1 MHPDSFCVLGGDTYP
16 AVCPSETRIVMLE
29 CTHTCLAHGHCA
41 IIPAKLRGWVLTMAH
56 EGHLGI
62 VKLKQRCRD
71 LVWWPGLDEDIE
83 QLVGDFAPCLVSGKT
98 GPPIPTPLGSL
109 PWPTQLWD
117 HIQLDI
123 CGELYDVPHNLFFL
137 VVVYDL
143 HSKWPEGT
151 SVGSRP
157 VPSLA
162 F

>member
-1 MHPDSFCVLGGDTYP
+1 MHLWQLLCPWRRHVSSRMPEWNTNCHAGMTHAWPMDTAP
-16 AVCPSETRIVMLE
+16 LSLLNSEDE
-29 CTHTCLAHGHCA
+29 CW
-41 IIPAKLRGWVLTMAH
+41 PWR
-56 EGHLGI
+56 
-62 VKLKQRCRD
+62 KLKQRCRD
-71 LVWWPGLDEDIE
+71 LVWWPGLDKDIE

-123 CGELYDVPHNLFFL
+123 CDELYDVPHNLCFL

-143 HSKWPEGT
+143 HLKWPEGT